1 MRCRQ
6 LAAAHD
12 RCLQG
17 AGKARYLLR
26 TVFHIPPQID
36 LDCGGSDSALLLL
49 QPVGEIGNC
58 GKIKQRFA
66 QSFELLILE
75 EPNSL

>member
-1 MRCRQ
+1 MKIATLDIDKKIPSVHKEHWAITPTDLFLTNR
-6 LAAAHD
+6 LAQATD
-12 RCLQG
+12 
-17 AGKARYLLR
+17 
-26 TVFHIPPQID
+26 D
-36 LDCGGSDSALLLL
+36 GSDSALLLL